1 MMHCSAFVIRHSS
14 FVIELAMS
22 TDSGKVAF
30 LFPGQGAQSVGMGAT
45 VCAQVPA
52 ARLLFDRAAD
62 VLGYDLYKLCTEGP
76 AEELD
81 STVYSQPA
89 LFVAGLAA
97 LEQLKKNSPELIER
111 CSATAGLSLGEYTA
125 LAFAGVMDFE
135 TGLRVVQER
144 GRAMQDAADATP
156 GGMVSVLG
164 MEREQVQQLVDE
176 ARGNQTLEVANLL
189 CPGNIVC
196 SGETAA
202 CERLLTLATA
212 AGAMK
217 VIPLAVAG
225 AFHTKLMQPAV
236 ERLRAALADV
246 PMQKPRIPVISNV
259 DARPHDDPNEIRELL
274 IQQVCSQVRWEDS
287 MRYLL
292 DEQSIAQFY
301 ELGPGRVLCGL
312 LKRIARKVPCENIAA

>member
-1 MMHCSAFVIRHSS
+1 MSA
-14 FVIELAMS
+14 A
-22 TDSGKVAF
+22 DSAKVAF

-45 VCAQVPA
+45 VCAKVPA
-52 ARLLFDRAAD
+52 ARALFERASS

-76 AEELD
+76 AADLD

-89 LFVAGLAA
+89 LFVSSLAA
-97 LEQLKKNSPELIER
+97 LEQLKQDSPAVVSG
-111 CSATAGLSLGEYTA
+111 CVATAGLSLGEYTA
-125 LAFAGVMDFE
+125 LVFAGVMDFE
-135 TGLRVVQER
+135 DGLRVVNER
-144 GRAMQDAADATP
+144 GRAMQDAADATSS
-156 GGMVSVLG
+156 GMVSVLG
-164 MEREQVQQLVDE
+164 MEREQVEKLVDE
-176 ARGNQTLEVANLL
+176 ARSDQVLEVANLL

-225 AFHTKLMQPAV
+225 AFHTSLMQSAV
-236 ERLRAALADV
+236 ERLQTALADV

-274 IQQVCSQVRWEDS
+274 IKQVCTQVRWEDS

-292 DEQSIAQFY
+292 DEQGIGQFY
-301 ELGPGRVLCGL
+301 EIGAGRVLTGL
-312 LKRIARKVPCENIAA
+312 LKRINRKVPCENITA